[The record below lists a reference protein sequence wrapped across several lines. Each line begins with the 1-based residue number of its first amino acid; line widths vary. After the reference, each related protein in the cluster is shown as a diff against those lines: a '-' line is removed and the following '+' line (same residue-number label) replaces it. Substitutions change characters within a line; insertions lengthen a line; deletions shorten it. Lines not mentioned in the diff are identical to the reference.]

1 MTAKSRNT
9 LDGDIITLARG
20 VAIYKTHA
28 SPYWN
33 ARVRDP
39 TTRKYVVRS
48 TKETSRLKA
57 TLVAEELAG
66 DLKSHKRDAPR
77 EFTFKHFATRFLD
90 NGRSLVADG
99 ERNANYMR
107 SARLSLDNDEWG
119 LRKHFAGSDVRELHT
134 RDYFQFMSSLAKK
147 RPDLIH
153 VHAQPAL
160 RDVSQPVESR
170 AR

>member
-39 TTRKYVVRS
+39 ATRKYVVRS

-90 NGRSLVADG
+90 NGRTSSRTVSETPTTCVA
-99 ERNANYMR
+99 R
-107 SARLSLDNDEWG
+107 
-119 LRKHFAGSDVRELHT
+119 GSPST
-134 RDYFQFMSSLAKK
+134 MTNGG
-147 RPDLIH
+147 
-153 VHAQPAL
+153 
-160 RDVSQPVESR
+160 
-170 AR
+170 